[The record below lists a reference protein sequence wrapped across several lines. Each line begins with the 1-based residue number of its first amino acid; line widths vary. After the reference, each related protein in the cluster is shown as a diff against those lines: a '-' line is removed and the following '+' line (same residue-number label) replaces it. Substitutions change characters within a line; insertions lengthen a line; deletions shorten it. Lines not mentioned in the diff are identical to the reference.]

1 MVFGRGSKSKNHEID
16 VKIEGTSLKVVQET
30 TFLGII
36 VDNTLTW
43 KAHAA
48 HICKKISK
56 SIGILSRARNFLNM
70 DTLKQLYFSFL
81 FPYLSYGN
89 IIWGQAA
96 ASTLYPIFKIQKRAI
111 RILTNTRRR
120 ESTKLL
126 FQKLKILRL
135 PEIYK
140 FSALI
145 FMYQFKNKLL
155 PSPFDNF
162 YSENQAFHRYP
173 TRQANHLRVP
183 LTRTK
188 MADSFIKKT
197 GVNLWN
203 SYSQQISNEIKI
215 GVFKTQLITILIS
228 DYSEN

>member
-1 MVFGRGSKSKNHEID
+1 M
-16 VKIEGTSLKVVQET
+16 Q
-30 TFLGII
+30 
-36 VDNTLTW
+36 
-43 KAHAA
+43 
-48 HICKKISK
+48 KISK

-70 DTLKQLYFSFL
+70 DTLKQLYFLFL

-126 FQKLKILRL
+126 FQNLKILRL

-162 YSENQAFHRYP
+162 YSENQAFHCYP
-173 TRQANHLRVP
+173 TRHATHLRVP

-188 MADSFIKKT
+188 MADTFIKKT

-203 SYSQQISNEIKI
+203 SYSHQISNEIKNRDI
-215 GVFKTQLITILIS
+215 
-228 DYSEN
+228 